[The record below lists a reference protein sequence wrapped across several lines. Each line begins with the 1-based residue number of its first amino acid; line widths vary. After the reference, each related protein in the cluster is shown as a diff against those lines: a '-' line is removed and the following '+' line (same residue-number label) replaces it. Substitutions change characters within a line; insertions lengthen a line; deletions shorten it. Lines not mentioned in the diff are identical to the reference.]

1 MINRVYLKQYHFFA
15 IVLLLLVAACAPDDL
30 DFTPTAAPTN
40 TPAPTPTPTPL
51 PAGEVDNL
59 QRAIDAFLA
68 VVPARLGSGAVEW
81 RRDFTRGNEGVE
93 IPPNVQGGLAV
104 RVFYTEQTGGQANLT
119 FGIFDSDVDAAAH
132 YDRMRN
138 VRRGVLDTGGPNEN
152 FPMPNLFGAG
162 LYGSVAIFQIDT
174 LFVEVNIEAFSS
186 TQGNPLV
193 PLSRST
199 LALVDQVMAEVE
211 SGGDES

>member
-1 MINRVYLKQYHFFA
+1 MTNRSYLKRHHLLA
-15 IVLLLLVAACAPDDL
+15 LVVLLLIAACAPDDL
-30 DFTPTAAPTN
+30 DFTPTAGPTN
-40 TPAPTPTPTPL
+40 IPIPTPTPTPL
-51 PAGEVDNL
+51 PEGEVDIL
-59 QRAIDAFLA
+59 QGIIDTFLA

-81 RRDFTRGNEGVE
+81 RRDFTRGDEGVE

-174 LFVEVNIEAFSS
+174 VFVEVNIEAFSS

-199 LALVDQVMAEVE
+199 LALIDQVMAEAE
-211 SGGDES
+211 LGGDES